1 MPADGATDDVAG
13 VDNIFSI
20 KSISINTSLYR
31 QPGLNNRYVQWM
43 NYIP

>member
-1 MPADGATDDVAG
+1 MPTDGAPDDVAG

-20 KSISINTSLYR
+20 KAMSNNTSLYR
-31 QPGLNNRYVQWM
+31 QPGLNKRFVQWM